1 MKSGLSLLFPHQWDK
16 LQYIQE
22 ETETSPS
29 KQQTHQKQAE
39 KQGLAGTGRQELYGC
54 LNIS

>member
-29 KQQTHQKQAE
+29 KQQAHQKQAE

-54 LNIS
+54 HNIS